1 VHLITRIQRKSFKLY
16 AMNIPLLPAFIW
28 KLKRIIFSCDI
39 KYTIELGSG
48 TTFFHNALGVAI
60 HPKAKIGKNCPIYQ
74 NVTIGGNR
82 NKRNGEQTAPIIGND
97 VFIGPGS
104 CILGPIKIGN
114 GAVIGANSEVTKD
127 VHLNEVA
134 LNNAIKNMK

>member
-1 VHLITRIQRKSFKLY
+1 MHLITRLQRKSFKLY
-16 AMNIPLLPAFIW
+16 SMNIPLLPAFIW
-28 KLKRIIFSCDI
+28 KLNRIIFSCDI

-48 TTFFHNALGVAI
+48 TTFFHNALGVVI
-60 HPKAKIGKNCPIYQ
+60 HPKAKIGKNCSIYQ

-97 VFIGPGS
+97 VFIGSGS

-114 GAVIGANSEVTKD
+114 GAVIGANSVVTKD
-127 VHLNEVA
+127 VPSNHMA
-134 LNNAIKNMK
+134 INNVIKSIK